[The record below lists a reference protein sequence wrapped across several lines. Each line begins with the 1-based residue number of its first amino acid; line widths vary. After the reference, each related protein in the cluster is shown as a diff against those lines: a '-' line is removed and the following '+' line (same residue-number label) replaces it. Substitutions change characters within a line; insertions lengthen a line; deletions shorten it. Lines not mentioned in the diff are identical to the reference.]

1 MPIKY
6 RVLPNQNLLFGVFS
20 GMLTPSEYLRGIE
33 ELSGNPEFKS
43 NFDRLG
49 ILHKSLDLSHFAFED
64 IIKIK
69 EKIAAAYY
77 KGKLPDG
84 PGGALYRLAAVL
96 DSEMHQMMIKLYGA
110 TLSSGMPLPII
121 VESFSSLDDALIWL
135 ERDDLAAEMRNDD
148 WQAFMTP
155 DA

>member
-43 NFDRLG
+43 NF
-49 ILHKSLDLSHFAFED
+49 AFED

-69 EKIAAAYY
+69 EKMAAAYY

>member
-69 EKIAAAYY
+69 EKWPQLITRANSRMVQAA
-77 KGKLPDG
+77 PF
-84 PGGALYRLAAVL
+84 AA
-96 DSEMHQMMIKLYGA
+96 SPPYWTRRCIK
-110 TLSSGMPLPII
+110 
-121 VESFSSLDDALIWL
+121 
-135 ERDDLAAEMRNDD
+135 
-148 WQAFMTP
+148 
-155 DA
+155 